1 MMKRWLA
8 GWKGW
13 AERLKIEIYTL
24 YLAYGDPRTPWYA
37 KVVAACVAGY
47 AFSPIDLIPD
57 FIPLLGYLDD
67 LLLLPLGV
75 ALALKLLPEQVLADS
90 REKARRMVSEGKP
103 VSRVAAAVIVAIWL
117 ALLGLAVWW
126 GYNSFKR

>member
-1 MMKRWLA
+1 MNRWFA
-8 GWKGW
+8 RWKEW

-24 YLAYGDPRTPWYA
+24 YLAYRDPRTPWYA
-37 KVVAACVAGY
+37 KLAAACVAGY

-90 REKARRMVSEGKP
+90 REKARRLVSEGKP
-103 VSRVAAAVIVAIWL
+103 VSRLAAAVIVAIWL
-117 ALLGLAVWW
+117 ALLGLAIWW
-126 GYNSFKR
+126 GWRIFKN